1 MKLTYYALLYADV
14 QGGYSVI
21 IPDVGGAT
29 QGETIEECSQMAADV
44 IHCVLDEELQAGK
57 QPPERTEYPEILQ
70 KADPEFGPVSMVMP
84 VTVYWT
90 TGTRRLSIS
99 LADSTLEIID
109 NYLAQSGGTRS
120 GLLAQS
126 TLDYIARQQHASLSA
141 THSPTTQTAPKRR
154 RTPKPVSSNAG

>member
-84 VTVYWT
+84 VTAMFA
-90 TGTRRLSIS
+90 G
-99 LADSTLEIID
+99 
-109 NYLAQSGGTRS
+109 
-120 GLLAQS
+120 
-126 TLDYIARQQHASLSA
+126 A
-141 THSPTTQTAPKRR
+141 TAGRPTWR
-154 RTPKPVSSNAG
+154 